1 MPKMLTVD
9 EEFEAIVA
17 DVAPEAKGIPY
28 QEPIPGR
35 PVPAEEPA
43 EAVPAEAA
51 PAPAEE
57 KPAQE
62 K

>member
-17 DVAPEAKGIPY
+17 DVAPEAKAVPY
-28 QEPIPGR
+28 QEPSPVN
-35 PVPAEEPA
+35 PVPVEGDPEK
-43 EAVPAEAA
+43 AVPAEAA
-51 PAPAEE
+51 PSEE

>member
-9 EEFEAIVA
+9 DRFEAIVA
-17 DVAPEAKGIPY
+17 DVSREVRADKMQPY
-28 QEPIPGR
+28 QEPDPTK
-35 PVPAEEPA
+35 
-43 EAVPAEAA
+43 

-57 KPAQE
+57 KPGQSTPAEEKPTQE